1 MGLVG
6 FNVTN
11 LVKPAL
17 VSLYYK
23 QEINAF
29 YLQLTDLSAANTC
42 FFLAANGTD
51 VYGHHEKILLQIRF
65 NTAITVQCFENAF
78 AA

>member
-42 FFLAANGTD
+42 FFLADLCQCSYHIPSRQLAVC
-51 VYGHHEKILLQIRF
+51 VYGY
-65 NTAITVQCFENAF
+65 T
-78 AA
+78 

>member
-42 FFLAANGTD
+42 FFLVLMELMFMAIMKRYFSK
-51 VYGHHEKILLQIRF
+51 YGSTQ
-65 NTAITVQCFENAF
+65 Q
-78 AA
+78 